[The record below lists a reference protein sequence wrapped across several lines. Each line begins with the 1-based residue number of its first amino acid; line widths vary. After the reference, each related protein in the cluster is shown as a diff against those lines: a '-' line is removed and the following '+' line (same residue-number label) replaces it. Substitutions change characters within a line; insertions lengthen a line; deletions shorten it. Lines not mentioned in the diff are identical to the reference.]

1 MQDAFSRW
9 ETDCPETIPWQSY
22 PAFQTA
28 LGCAVLLLLRKDGCL
43 TEGQYRR
50 AAAQLSGL

>member
-1 MQDAFSRW
+1 MQDVFSRW
-9 ETDCPETIPWQSY
+9 ETDCPEMVSWRSY
-22 PAFQTA
+22 PAFQAA

-50 AAAQLSGL
+50 AAALLGGL